1 MANQEAPLTET
12 IALRGEKLGNGAGPF
27 DTASPVKAKLGR
39 PSQRNPGET
48 KTNILSSALKCFT
61 EKGYAATTFAAVAR
75 GAGLTGPA
83 IYQYFDSKG
92 ALYAATREHIYEDLV
107 PDISTALID
116 NNNFKDRLRQI
127 LQLAVNLHESNPA
140 ATAFLSSFP
149 VEVRQE
155 PKLKLQ
161 LSNSSSSLLTVL
173 TQVFDDAKSAGE
185 ISSTRSTESLTMFFF
200 GSVMGLCLYHHA
212 SQKTAMHEA
221 VEVFFD
227 VIEDRLLSD

>member
-1 MANQEAPLTET
+1 MVNREAPLTKT
-12 IALRGEKLGNGAGPF
+12 RALSINKSGKTAGSSN
-27 DTASPVKAKLGR
+27 TAAPVKTKLGR

-48 KTNILSSALKCFT
+48 KTNILSSALQCFT
-61 EKGYAATTFAAVAR
+61 EKGFAATTFATVGR
-75 GAGLTGPA
+75 GAGLTGPS
-83 IYQYFDSKG
+83 IYQYFDSKS
-92 ALYAATREHIYEDLV
+92 ALYAATLEHR
-107 PDISTALID
+107 
-116 NNNFKDRLRQI
+116 FKDRLHQI

-140 ATAFLSSFP
+140 ATAFLSSHL

-155 PKLKLQ
+155 PKLKFH
-161 LSNSSSSLLTVL
+161 LSNKSSTVLSAL

-221 VEVFFD
+221 LEVFFD
-227 VIEDRLLSD
+227 LIEGKLLSK

>member
-1 MANQEAPLTET
+1 MANRAVPLTKT
-12 IALRGEKLGNGAGPF
+12 SALSANNHVNEPGLSN
-27 DTASPVKAKLGR
+27 TASPVKAKLGR

-48 KTNILSSALKCFT
+48 KTKILSSALKCFT
-61 EKGYAATTFAAVAR
+61 DKGFAATTFAAVGR

-92 ALYAATREHIYEDLV
+92 ALYAATLEHVYENLV

-116 NNNFKDRLRQI
+116 NHGFKDRLRQI
-127 LQLAVNLHESNPA
+127 LQLLVNLHESSPA
-140 ATAFLSSFP
+140 ATAFVSSLP

-155 PKLKLQ
+155 PKLKLH
-161 LSNSSSSLLTVL
+161 LSNRSSTLLSAL

-185 ISSTRSTESLTMFFF
+185 ISSARSTESLTMFFF

-212 SQKTAMHEA
+212 SQKVAMHEA

-227 VIEDRLLSD
+227 IIEDRLLSG

>member
-1 MANQEAPLTET
+1 MVNREAPLTKT
-12 IALRGEKLGNGAGPF
+12 RALSINKSGKTAGSSN
-27 DTASPVKAKLGR
+27 TAAPVKTKLGR

-48 KTNILSSALKCFT
+48 KTNILSSALQCFT
-61 EKGYAATTFAAVAR
+61 EKGFAATTFATVGR
-75 GAGLTGPA
+75 GAGLTGPS
-83 IYQYFDSKG
+83 IYQYFDSKS
-92 ALYAATREHIYEDLV
+92 ALYAATLEHIYEDLV
-107 PDISTALID
+107 PNISIALTD
-116 NNNFKDRLRQI
+116 NHRFKDRLHQI

-140 ATAFLSSFP
+140 ATAFLSSHL

-155 PKLKLQ
+155 PKLKFH
-161 LSNSSSSLLTVL
+161 LSNRSSTVLSAL

-221 VEVFFD
+221 LEVFFD
-227 VIEDRLLSD
+227 LIEGKLLSK

>member
-1 MANQEAPLTET
+1 MANRESPLIRTS
-12 IALRGEKLGNGAGPF
+12 ALSAKNPGNTAVPSNA
-27 DTASPVKAKLGR
+27 ASPVKAKLGR

-48 KTNILSSALKCFT
+48 KTKILSSALQCFT
-61 EKGYAATTFAAVAR
+61 EKGLAATTFAAVGR

-92 ALYAATREHIYEDLV
+92 ALYAATLEHIYEDLV
-107 PDISTALID
+107 PNISIALID
-116 NNNFKDRLRQI
+116 NHRFKDRLHQI
-127 LQLAVNLHESNPA
+127 LQLAVNLHERNPA
-140 ATAFLSSFP
+140 ATAFLSSLP

-155 PKLKLQ
+155 PKLKLH
-161 LSNSSSSLLTVL
+161 LSNRSSTVLSAL

-185 ISSTRSTESLTMFFF
+185 ISTARSTESLTMFFF

-212 SQKTAMHEA
+212 SQKVAMREA

-227 VIEDRLLSD
+227 IIEDRLLTD